1 MLFAF
6 AIAPLD
12 STLLWA
18 NNIANDTKLSEV
30 VSGLFHDSA
39 LSPTRSGTTQ
49 CGCCPGDDAAQAS
62 AHAQWPPESD
72 VVAVSAPPEP
82 PVHATQHMTMA

>member
-1 MLFAF
+1 MLFVF

-18 NNIANDTKLSEV
+18 YNIPNTRAFEV

-39 LSPTRSGTTQ
+39 LSPTRSATTQ
-49 CGCCPGDDAAQAS
+49 CGCSLGDDAAQPS

-72 VVAVSAPPEP
+72 VVAVSAPLEP
-82 PVHATQHMTMA
+82 PGHATRHMTMA